1 MARKITLSNG
11 DWFVLKDSRF
21 IHIYITIDD
30 VTTEMGG
37 FQNGEAVTWEKQE
50 DDVVADDDFK
60 GIPVALINH
69 SKRGNFTLNL
79 NDGSMSNALIYSAY
93 NRQMT
98 YSEDELATFGLKVQ
112 NDNNGEIIQSPTCL
126 LQKMTGGS
134 VSNAIAA
141 RTWTALGF
149 EYSDTFDLSI
159 LE

>member
-112 NDNNGEIIQSPTCL
+112 NDNNGEIVQSPTCL

-141 RTWTALGF
+141 RTWTVLGF